1 MKRVRKWLFA
11 LLTGVMVLGGS
22 VACFA
27 KTTTF
32 TSQYDEK
39 RYQII
44 IDDSALEQY
53 PYWYL
58 VYDYDA
64 PNTRY
69 DLYMT
74 KNPMYNSTESG
85 GDRMVCLK
93 DTDFQ
98 ILRKYYVNGSLPENN
113 VLDFSGIKASASN
126 TWKSSNMGN
135 GGYCFSLFESNIN
148 HPSYDFHSFM
158 YSSAEIMK
166 VDYGGE
172 SGKWTVNGS
181 FFYPP
186 LAEVALELP
195 KMVENQTEMI
205 LPIAVCCLALLIGF
219 LTLLPKLRK
228 FLYL

>member
-32 TSQYDEK
+32 TSQYDGK

-44 IDDSALEQY
+44 IDDSALKQY

-58 VYDYDA
+58 IYDYDA
-64 PNTRY
+64 PNGTY
-69 DLYMT
+69 YLYMT
-74 KNPMYNSTESG
+74 EHPMYNSTESG
-85 GDRMVCLK
+85 GDRMVCLE
-93 DTDFQ
+93 DTGFQ
-98 ILRKYYVNGSLPENN
+98 ILKKIYLYGSVPENN
-113 VLDFSGIKASASN
+113 VLDFSGVKPDSSN

-135 GGYCFSLFESNIN
+135 GYYCFSLFESKI
-148 HPSYDFHSFM
+148 HSSSDFHAFV